1 MKREIP
7 LLIVFIGGLFMA
19 IQFFVPDSRSEW
31 VYEFVMDWTIII
43 GIFALALG
51 IWSFVRVSVN
61 KINRRQENWQY
72 SIISLI
78 GLFGMILFGSSV
90 MGWLGA
96 ESVGL
101 ESFMFRQVFNNIIIP
116 LHATTFSLLA
126 FFMASAAF
134 RAFRAHSLLATVL
147 LFAAL
152 IVMLRFN
159 PYLGP
164 VGNLIGDAASWILNV
179 PNMAAK
185 RAIVIG
191 IGLGMVATA
200 LKVILG
206 IERGYMGSD

>member
-1 MKREIP
+1 MKREFP

-19 IQFFVPDSRSEW
+19 IQFFVPDSRSEY

-51 IWSFVRVSVN
+51 IWSFVRVSMN
-61 KINRRQENWQY
+61 KIQRRQENWQY
-72 SIISLI
+72 SIVSLI
-78 GLFGMILFGSSV
+78 GLFGMILFGSVV
-90 MGWLGA
+90 MRWFGA
-96 ESVGL
+96 DSVGV
-101 ESFMFRQVFNNIIIP
+101 ESFMFRHVFNNIIIP

-164 VGNLIGDAASWILNV
+164 LGDPIADTASWILNV